1 MTRKYRE
8 LSDSTKQKI
17 STSMKHYHANRTAA
31 QEATTSQRQSAA
43 MRRYWATIP
52 KKTTPYYI

>member
-1 MTRKYRE
+1 MKRQYRE

-17 STSMKHYHANRTAA
+17 STSMKHHHANKTAT

-43 MRRYWATIP
+43 MKRYWTTIP
-52 KKTTPYYI
+52 KKSTPYCI